1 MKLSRTVLYA
11 VGAVLQLGC
20 SDPQAALSS
29 CRLATDGGMPERF
42 LLQILRQLVV
52 HGVLRSQ
59 RGVFGG
65 YVLARRL
72 GDISLLDI
80 IEAIEGPISAPL
92 PAIPLLPEES
102 LAILQMALS
111 EVAEEKRNS
120 LRRISLAQILPRE
133 WATTINQLDSS
144 PVPVLDSS
152 RQNVSLRTGM
162 HNGLTQ

>member
-11 VGAVLQLGC
+11 VGAVLQLGR
-20 SDPQAALSS
+20 SDPQVALSS
-29 CRLATDGGMPERF
+29 GRLATDGGMRERF

-80 IEAIEGPISAPL
+80 LKPL
-92 PAIPLLPEES
+92 KDRLVPSRSPLFHCS
-102 LAILQMALS
+102 
-111 EVAEEKRNS
+111 
-120 LRRISLAQILPRE
+120 RRISRHPSYG
-133 WATTINQLDSS
+133 T
-144 PVPVLDSS
+144 
-152 RQNVSLRTGM
+152 
-162 HNGLTQ
+162 